1 MRSRVTILSV
11 SQLNRYI
18 KAYLEEDD
26 KLQEVYVEGELSN
39 VVHHYASGHLY
50 FTLKDQTAAVRAVM
64 FRGNAAHLRF
74 EPEDGMSVL
83 VRGFVT
89 LYERDGTYQL
99 NVQDIQPTGVGSLQ
113 VALEQLKQKLQA
125 EGIFDSQYKQ
135 PIPRYPQTIAV
146 ITSAGGA
153 ALQDVIHVISRRCPM
168 VKLIVLPAAVQGQ
181 GSVDELLLAFEAV
194 KRLRDKLDT
203 VILCRGGGSLEDL
216 MSFNDERV
224 VRAVFACPVPVISAV
239 GHEVDTTLCD
249 FAADLRAPTPSAAA
263 EVAVP
268 DQRELYRSLAGLQ
281 QHWSQ
286 MARNMLDNYTERLQS
301 ISAREVLRSPEKL
314 YDSNRQRLGDLV
326 HLMKEQ
332 AARDL
337 KIRRIRTAYLSAQ
350 LDSLSPLQVLARGY
364 TITTGTGDAPLR
376 SVQAVSPGETIRTWL
391 ADGTV
396 VSKVVTVDEKET
408 EI

>member
-168 VKLIVLPAAVQGQ
+168 VKLVVLPAAVQGQ

-224 VRAVFACPVPVISAV
+224 VRAVFGLSGA
-239 GHEVDTTLCD
+239 GD
-249 FAADLRAPTPSAAA
+249 F
-263 EVAVP
+263 
-268 DQRELYRSLAGLQ
+268 
-281 QHWSQ
+281 
-286 MARNMLDNYTERLQS
+286 
-301 ISAREVLRSPEKL
+301 
-314 YDSNRQRLGDLV
+314 
-326 HLMKEQ
+326 
-332 AARDL
+332 
-337 KIRRIRTAYLSAQ
+337 RRWT
-350 LDSLSPLQVLARGY
+350 
-364 TITTGTGDAPLR
+364 
-376 SVQAVSPGETIRTWL
+376 
-391 ADGTV
+391 
-396 VSKVVTVDEKET
+396 
-408 EI
+408 

>member
-50 FTLKDQTAAVRAVM
+50 FTLKDQAAAVRAVM
-64 FRGNAAHLRF
+64 FRSNAAHLRF

-168 VKLIVLPAAVQGQ
+168 VKLVVLPAAVQGQ

-281 QHWSQ
+281 QHWSR

-301 ISAREVLRSPEKL
+301 ISSREVLRSPEKL
-314 YDSNRQRLGDLV
+314 YDSNRQRLGNLV
-326 HLMKEQ
+326 HLMKGQ